1 MINKKV
7 LILKNDRAG
16 DLFTSI
22 TLISSLI
29 SNYQNITLY
38 LSEFNEGFSFFFKK
52 ALIKKIKFNLTII
65 NKILIFFDIFF
76 NKYEKIYIL
85 TPKSFYFILPL
96 IFRKI
101 EFYAIVY
108 DSNNKYR
115 PSNFLRK
122 YLYKYKLKRPQT
134 WPRKNRN
141 SSDGLF
147 AT

>member
-16 DLFTSI
+16 DLFTSL

-29 SNYQNITLY
+29 SHYQNITLY

-52 ALIKKIKFNLTII
+52 TLIKKIKFNLTII

-85 TPKSFYFILPL
+85 TTFNNTFI
-96 IFRKI
+96 
-101 EFYAIVY
+101 
-108 DSNNKYR
+108 
-115 PSNFLRK
+115 
-122 YLYKYKLKRPQT
+122 
-134 WPRKNRN
+134 
-141 SSDGLF
+141 
-147 AT
+147 

>member
-16 DLFTSI
+16 DLFTSL

-29 SNYQNITLY
+29 SHYQHITLY

-52 ALIKKIKFNLTII
+52 TLIKKIKFNLTII

-96 IFRKI
+96 IFLFK
-101 EFYAIVY
+101 
-108 DSNNKYR
+108 S
-115 PSNFLRK
+115 PSEI
-122 YLYKYKLKRPQT
+122 
-134 WPRKNRN
+134 
-141 SSDGLF
+141 
-147 AT
+147 